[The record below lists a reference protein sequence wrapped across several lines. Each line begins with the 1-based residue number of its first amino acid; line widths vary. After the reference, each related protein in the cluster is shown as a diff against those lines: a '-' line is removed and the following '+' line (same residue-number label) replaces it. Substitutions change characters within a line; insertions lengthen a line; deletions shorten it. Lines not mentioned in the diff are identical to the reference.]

1 MANNKTTTTA
11 QDKPNELVADA
22 RFVMRSYEQTDKSG
36 NTVKKEY
43 VGFEL
48 VDPFGDEDF
57 RDVALKAKWDKYDDK
72 SNRLVRPDRVFGL
85 MKYFARKARK

>member
-36 NTVKKEY
+36 NTVKKELSM
-43 VGFEL
+43 G
-48 VDPFGDEDF
+48 
-57 RDVALKAKWDKYDDK
+57 RCSK
-72 SNRLVRPDRVFGL
+72 S
-85 MKYFARKARK
+85 